1 MRVTRY
7 AVVAALLLAACS
19 KQESPAAV
27 APTAASPAS
36 PAPTAA
42 APPATPAPSAKP
54 ALPADA
60 AASRAL
66 LDAWLEAMNRHDEAA
81 AAALLA
87 DDVQVFDALLAN
99 LHRGREDAR
108 REVIAMYLRA
118 VPDGQWNLRG
128 EPVVSAEGFSYEWT
142 LTGTNQ
148 GNWTNYLRGR
158 GQRIDFKG
166 ATFARVRDGRISYQ
180 ATYFDTNAL
189 GAQAGW

>member
-1 MRVTRY
+1 MRR
-7 AVVAALLLAACS
+7 LLLVSCLTLAACGGAPDS
-19 KQESPAAV
+19 
-27 APTAASPAS
+27 APTPA
-36 PAPTAA
+36 AA
-42 APPATPAPSAKP
+42 APAAAVPAPVAAPVPPAKP

-60 AASRAL
+60 AASRAV

-87 DDVQVFDALLAN
+87 DDAQVFDALLAN
-99 LHRGREDAR
+99 VHRGREDAR

-128 EPVVSAEGFSYEWT
+128 EPVVSPDGFSYEWV

-158 GQRIDFKG
+158 GQAINFKG
-166 ATFARVRDGRISYQ
+166 ATFVRLREGRIAYQ

>member
-1 MRVTRY
+1 MRF
-7 AVVAALLLAACS
+7 ASCAAVAALLLAACA
-19 KQESPAAV
+19 KDEAPAAAAAPNPTPATAAPAAV
-27 APTAASPAS
+27 AAPAQ
-36 PAPTAA
+36 P
-42 APPATPAPSAKP
+42 AKP
-54 ALPADA
+54 VLPADA

-66 LDAWLEAMNRHDEAA
+66 LDAWLEAMNRHDDAA

-99 LHRGREDAR
+99 MYRGREDAR

-128 EPVVSAEGFSYEWT
+128 EPVVSPEGFSYEWV

-158 GQRIDFKG
+158 GQAINFKG
-166 ATFARVRDGRISYQ
+166 ATFVRLREGRIAYQ

>member
-1 MRVTRY
+1 MRAASV
-7 AVVAALLLAACS
+7 AFAAALLVAACS
-19 KQESPAAV
+19 EEVPPAAG
-27 APTAASPAS
+27 
-36 PAPTAA
+36 APTAA
-42 APPATPAPSAKP
+42 APMAVASTPASTPAPAAKP

-66 LDAWLEAMNRHDEAA
+66 LDAWLEAMNRHDEDAA
-81 AAALLA
+81 AGLLA

-118 VPDGQWNLRG
+118 VPDGQWSLRG
-128 EPVVSAEGFSYEWT
+128 EPVVSAEGFSYEWA

-189 GAQAGW
+189 GAQVGW